1 MRLTTLLGTSAV
13 ALAAVVLATSAL
25 KALDDTLPAY
35 HPVSSLSGRL
45 KSVGSDTLGHEMAL
59 WAAAFEKLYPD
70 VKIDVEATG
79 SATAPKALTDGM
91 SQFGPM
97 SRPMT
102 IEETSAFEGKYGYK
116 VSSFRVAV
124 DALAVYVN
132 KDNPVPCLTLPLL
145 SGIFSLNRKAPG
157 SANIRTWGDLGL
169 TGDWA
174 AQPIMLYSRNT
185 LSGTYEYFRKPRST
199 AEITNPRSNRS
210 PVPRRSCKAWRPT
223 NSRSVIPASA
233 LRPPPYAPCRLLPIT
248 ARNAT
253 RLRPKRRLP
262 ANIRSRGIFMF
273 ISTKNPTNRSIR
285 CERSSSNTS
294 CPKTARSRPSVAV
307 FTRSPM
313 KSATSS

>member
-1 MRLTTLLGTSAV
+1 M

-35 HPVSSLSGRL
+35 HPVSSLSGHL

-70 VKIDVEATG
+70 VKIDVEAAG

-145 SGIFSLNRKAPG
+145 SGIFSLNA
-157 SANIRTWGDLGL
+157 
-169 TGDWA
+169 
-174 AQPIMLYSRNT
+174 
-185 LSGTYEYFRKPRST
+185 
-199 AEITNPRSNRS
+199 
-210 PVPRRSCKAWRPT
+210 
-223 NSRSVIPASA
+223 
-233 LRPPPYAPCRLLPIT
+233 
-248 ARNAT
+248 
-253 RLRPKRRLP
+253 RLP
-262 ANIRSRGIFMF
+262 AAPTSERG
-273 ISTKNPTNRSIR
+273 
-285 CERSSSNTS
+285 
-294 CPKTARSRPSVAV
+294 
-307 FTRSPM
+307 
-313 KSATSS
+313 ATSD